1 MAKFRL
7 ELYDSANSVRQSV
20 IPSKDLI
27 SAVRIDELNG
37 ENSLSVSISRSADV
51 WSLIDNL
58 KVIRVLSLD
67 DDSYEPFR
75 IRQKRDVRSESGVV
89 TGQIDCEHLK
99 YDMLGEI
106 YAKWTPFVNGD
117 PSTVLSEILGES
129 SFSVGTISSAAKVD
143 IELKFSPVLELVEE
157 LRESLDSDMTVSN
170 DKTVSI
176 KRRGSSSDA
185 KIRYARNLTGI
196 RKNIDTRDLFNVVY
210 PVGGGEPPVDIGG
223 DDVIGVE
230 GAEHIVSSI
239 SGATLSAHNRLVPSN
254 DSWNNYYVELTR
266 TISSATVGARR
277 LITDSI
283 AGSQVVVTTAF
294 SGLTVGD
301 HFKIVA
307 DSAGTDIKFIRDAA
321 SIGSYG
327 TIESIFLESSIVE
340 VRNLLFNPDFSGNF
354 ISGLAENWS
363 AITIGGNFPVSS
375 NTNPGFVRY
384 GSKSQKI
391 EEAGVGEGIEQSVTL
406 DTNAIYSLYVWVY
419 VSLGKVT
426 LELYDGV
433 SDQPSASG
441 KTAETSETGAWTQLM
456 VEGIAAQGAN
466 GSVKILSNSAD
477 SDFYIDSVMLEKSG
491 RLSIPNEF
499 YPISGA
505 RLLWDRGFDAL
516 QSNKDPKSRYKVS
529 ILDLFESDPDDYPY
543 DRLEVGDTITLQ
555 DDELGID
562 VQARI
567 RSKRWNVLEP
577 WDAELE
583 IDSHTDRLPRRIKK
597 ENRKRRR
604 LDINVAD
611 LMGRR
616 VDDRKFEDP
625 TLVVNV
631 RKSRDTV

>member
-1 MAKFRL
+1 MAKSRL

-27 SAVRIDELNG
+27 SAVRMDELNG
-37 ENSLSVSISRSADV
+37 ENSLSVSISRSSEV
-51 WSLIDNL
+51 WGLIDNL
-58 KVIRVLSLD
+58 KIIRVINLD
-67 DDSYEPFR
+67 DGSYEPFR
-75 IRQKRDVRSESGVV
+75 IRQKRDVRNESGVV
-89 TGQIDCEHLK
+89 TGQIECEHIK

-117 PSTVLSEILGES
+117 PSTILSEILGVS
-129 SFSVGTISSAAKVD
+129 SFSAGTISPAAKVD

-157 LRESLDSDMTVSN
+157 LRESLDTDMTVSN

-176 KRRGSSSDA
+176 EKRGSSSNA
-185 KIRYARNLTGI
+185 KIRYSRNLTGI
-196 RKNIDTRDLFNVVY
+196 RKNIDIRDLFNVVY

-223 DDVIGVE
+223 DDVLGVE
-230 GAEHIVSSI
+230 GAEHILTSI
-239 SGATLSAHNRLVPSN
+239 SGATLSAHKRLVPSN

-266 TISSATVGARR
+266 AISSATVGARR

-307 DSAGTDIKFIRDAA
+307 DSAGTDIKYLRDAG
-321 SIGSYG
+321 SVGSYG
-327 TIESIFLESSIVE
+327 TIESILHETSIVE
-340 VRNLLFNPDFSGNF
+340 ARNLLFNPDFSGIF
-354 ISGLAENWS
+354 VSGLAENWS
-363 AITIGGNFPVSS
+363 AITIGGNFPISS
-375 NTNPGFVRY
+375 NTIPDFVRY
-384 GSKSQKI
+384 GAKSQKI
-391 EEAGVGEGIEQSVTL
+391 VDADAGEGIEQSITLVT
-406 DTNAIYSLYVWVY
+406 NYVYSLYVWVY
-419 VSLGKVT
+419 VSSGKVK

-433 SDQPSASG
+433 TDQPSAAG
-441 KTAETSETGAWTQLM
+441 KTAETSQTGVWTQLM
-456 VEGIAAQGAN
+456 VEGIAAQGVN
-466 GSVKILSNSAD
+466 GSVKILSNSVS
-477 SDFYIDSVMLEKSG
+477 SDFYVDSVILEESG
-491 RLSIPNEF
+491 RLSVPNEF

-516 QSNKDPKSRYKVS
+516 QSNKDPKLKYKVS
-529 ILDLFESDPDDYPY
+529 ILDLFEADPDGYPY
-543 DRLEVGDTITLQ
+543 DRLEVGDTIRLQ
-555 DDELGID
+555 DDELGIN

-567 RSKRWNVLEP
+567 KSKRWNVLEP

-583 IDSHTDRLPRRIKK
+583 IDRHTDRLPRRIKM
-597 ENRKRRR
+597 ENQKRKR

-625 TLVVNV
+625 TLIINV
-631 RKSRDTV
+631 RQGGDIV